1 MRIGLFGR
9 EGVGN
14 VDSDSYNSHFQQS
27 IHLPV
32 KIPNFLYFPLP
43 SNHLKEISMGGEFS
57 GINTVP

>member
-1 MRIGLFGR
+1 
-9 EGVGN
+9 VGN